1 MTSHLIR
8 LLEKRGEMM
17 EKKNKSDKLESAAFA
32 IKLAW
37 KINKRVFLAWT
48 AASVMLSVLPA
59 VVLYLNRNV
68 ISILSDFLASGNGQ
82 FSDIAGSMMLL
93 GIFIAV
99 NGLSSRVNSDLIYMM
114 MYDTYYYGMGE
125 QFMEK
130 RHKIKREY
138 LLDKA
143 VRDERQST
151 TMKYSTLNSF
161 MTGMVYVLGKVVSAV
176 SLLVVA
182 ASVSWL
188 VFLVSFVY
196 MLCSVIYNMW
206 AQSKMQSKYEIYDRA
221 LHRARYYQSM
231 PRNPGLA
238 KEVRIYESREDILH
252 QWSRAYE
259 TIEDFDRKRKKGW
272 ALQPMISGLIFY
284 LSMSVLILISIF
296 AVARGE
302 MKPDVFLMVYSL
314 STAFSGAISGI
325 TQGLGEISWAL
336 FELGRQRRLLFSA
349 PERTDNEHPREL
361 DPESDIVF
369 EFKNVTFGYDPQK
382 PVLKNVS
389 FKIKAGENVALVGY
403 NGSGKT
409 TLTSLMLDSYR
420 PQSGEVLFYGHPI
433 SEYRYDDIKKQIGV
447 FFQQCFIFHSPLGDN
462 IGYGCV
468 EEIGSEERIMEAARA
483 GGAEKIIKKL
493 PNGLDTWLRRD
504 IRPDGVNLSGGE
516 KQRVCVS
523 RTHMSKAPIMIFDE
537 PAAALDPI
545 AEMEQFTEIKKRL
558 EGRTS
563 ILISHR
569 VGFARLADRILVMD
583 GGELREDGTHD
594 ELMEKGGVYASFFS
608 EQARWYDKEAEDH
621 V

>member
-1 MTSHLIR
+1 MKK
-8 LLEKRGEMM
+8 KR
-17 EKKNKSDKLESAAFA
+17 KSDKFASAAFA
-32 IKLAW
+32 LRLAW
-37 KINKRVFLAWT
+37 KINKKVFFAWT
-48 AASVMLSVLPA
+48 AASVLLSVLPA

-68 ISILSDFLASGNGQ
+68 ISVLSDFLATGVGE
-82 FSDIAGSMMLL
+82 FSDIAGSILLL
-93 GIFIAV
+93 GLFIAV
-99 NGLSSRVNSDLIYMM
+99 NGLSGRVNSDLIYMM

-130 RHKIKREY
+130 RHKITREY

-143 VRDERQST
+143 VRDEMQST

-161 MTGMVYVLGKVVSAV
+161 MTGTVYVIGRTVSVVT
-176 SLLVVA
+176 LLTVA

-188 VFLVSFVY
+188 IFLISLVY
-196 MLCSVIYNMW
+196 IIFSVVYNFY
-206 AQSKMQSKYEIYDRA
+206 AQSKGQAKYEIYDRA
-221 LHRARYYQSM
+221 LHRARYYQTM

-238 KEVRIYESREDILH
+238 KEVRIYESREDILS

-259 TIEDFDRKRKKGW
+259 TIEEFDAKRIKSKS
-272 ALQPMISGLIFY
+272 LQPLISGMIFY
-284 LSMSVLILISIF
+284 VAMSALILVSVF
-296 AVARGE
+296 SVAKGE
-302 MKPDVFLMVYSL
+302 MSADVFLMVYSL
-314 STAFSGAISGI
+314 ATTLSGAISSMTGA
-325 TQGLGEISWAL
+325 LGEIAWAL

-349 PERTDNEHPREL
+349 PERIENESPREL
-361 DPESDIVF
+361 DTGSDTIF
-369 EFKNVTFGYDPQK
+369 EFKNVTFGYDPEK

-389 FKIKAGENVALVGY
+389 FKIKKGENVALVGY

-409 TLTSLMLDSYR
+409 TLTSLMIDSYR

-433 SEYRYDDIKKQIGV
+433 SDYRYNDIKKQIGV
-447 FFQQCFIFHSPLGDN
+447 FFQQCFIFHSSLRDN

-468 EEIGSEERIMEAARA
+468 EEIGNEDRIMDAARA
-483 GGAEKIIKKL
+483 GGAERIIKKL
-493 PNGLDTWLRRD
+493 PRGLDTWLRRD

-545 AEMEQFTEIKKRL
+545 AEMEQFNEIKKRMD
-558 EGRTS
+558 GKTS

-583 GGELREDGTHD
+583 NGELVEDGTHD
-594 ELMEKGGVYASFFS
+594 ELMKRGGVYASFFT
-608 EQARWYDKEAEDH
+608 EQAKWYEGEGENGNG
-621 V
+621 